1 MKTVTVLSTFYRRD
15 QRKQIRMQAPS
26 VGGEKVSSTCKWGSA
41 MKKMFRSVGER
52 RVAVNERGL
61 GLGGERG
68 APSKEEA
75 I

>member
-1 MKTVTVLSTFYRRD
+1 
-15 QRKQIRMQAPS
+15 
-26 VGGEKVSSTCKWGSA
+26 